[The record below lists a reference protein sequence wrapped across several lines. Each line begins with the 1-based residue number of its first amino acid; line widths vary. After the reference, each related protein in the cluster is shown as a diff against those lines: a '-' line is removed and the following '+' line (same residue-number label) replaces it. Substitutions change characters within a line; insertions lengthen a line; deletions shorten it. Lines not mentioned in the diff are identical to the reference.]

1 MLLNQDSTTSL
12 IPILQSWELSESATL
27 VLSKEP
33 EVVTKLQAAKKLP
46 SFPADYIPDVIEEK
60 FDNINFRRWEYRVLT
75 YERHC
80 SSNYEPPFIEYSFDG
95 QTALFFINGEI
106 IVNRIEL
113 MAENIDLANL
123 SRIF

>member
-1 MLLNQDSTTSL
+1 MLLNQNSTTSL
-12 IPILQSWELSESATL
+12 IPILQSWQLSESAIS

-33 EVVTKLQAAKKLP
+33 EVVAKLQVAKELP
-46 SFPADYIPDVIEEK
+46 SFPTDYIPNVIEEK
-60 FDNINFRRWEYRVLT
+60 FDNINFRRWEYGVLT

-80 SSNYEPPFIEYSFDG
+80 SSSYEPPFVEYSFDRE
-95 QTALFFINGEI
+95 TALFFINGEI

-123 SRIF
+123 LNN

>member
-1 MLLNQDSTTSL
+1 MLVNQNSTTSL
-12 IPILQSWELSESATL
+12 ISILQSWQLSESAIL

-33 EVVTKLQAAKKLP
+33 EVVAKLQAAKELA
-46 SFPADYIPDVIEEK
+46 SFPTDYIPNVIEEK
-60 FDNINFRRWEYRVLT
+60 FDNINFRRWEYGVLT

-80 SSNYEPPFIEYSFDG
+80 SPSYEPPFVEYSFDG

-123 SRIF
+123 LNN

>member
-1 MLLNQDSTTSL
+1 MLINQDYITSL
-12 IPILQSWELSESATL
+12 IPILQSWQLSESATL

-33 EVVTKLQAAKKLP
+33 EVVAKLQAAKELAL
-46 SFPADYIPDVIEEK
+46 FPGDYIPNVIEEK
-60 FDNINFRRWEYRVLT
+60 FDNINFRRWEYGVLT

-80 SSNYEPPFIEYSFDG
+80 YSSYEPPFVEYSFDG

-113 MAENIDLANL
+113 IAENIDLANL
-123 SRIF
+123 LNN